1 MLLSI
6 GRGSKGEN
14 MSDTNK
20 PQSVEQPKKRKAR
33 SPSVAKPAFIV
44 VQVLDEHG
52 RPTAFDKK
60 RLKVL
65 AVERSAEK
73 VMEEMESGAHEN
85 AFYLRVLIPAG
96 QRPAQPRTGPTP
108 VSAAA

>member
-20 PQSVEQPKKRKAR
+20 SDQPKKRKAR

-44 VQVLDEHG
+44 VQVLDEQG

>member
-1 MLLSI
+1 
-6 GRGSKGEN
+6 
-14 MSDTNK
+14 MSETQK
-20 PQSVEQPKKRKAR
+20 PQSGEQPKRRRTR

-44 VQVLDEHG
+44 VQVLDESGKPSH
-52 RPTAFDKK
+52 FDKK

-73 VMEEMESGAHEN
+73 VMEEMESGAHDN

-96 QRPAQPRTGPTP
+96 QRPAQQQRTGPTA